1 MHRIWMIF
9 DPRRTLIALFTFLF
23 VLALLI
29 HFILLST
36 NRYNWIDAGARRTA
50 AASDMT
56 PLPPGS
62 R

>member
-9 DPRRTLIALFTFLF
+9 NPQRTLIALFTFLF

-29 HFILLST
+29 HFMLLST
-36 NRYNWIDAGARRTA
+36 NRFNWLGAGGA
-50 AASDMT
+50 MT
-56 PLPPGS
+56 TSQMSPLPPGS

>member
-1 MHRIWMIF
+1 MHRVWMIF
-9 DPRRTLIALFTFLF
+9 DPRRSLIALFTFLF
-23 VLALLI
+23 VLALII

-36 NRYNWIDAGARRTA
+36 NRFNWLDAGRTASA
-50 AASDMT
+50 AASDMS

>member
-9 DPRRTLIALFTFLF
+9 NPQRTMIALFSFLF

-29 HFILLST
+29 HFMLLST
-36 NRYNWIDAGARRTA
+36 NRFNWLGTGTGT
-50 AASDMT
+50 MT
-56 PLPPGS
+56 TSEMSPLPPGG